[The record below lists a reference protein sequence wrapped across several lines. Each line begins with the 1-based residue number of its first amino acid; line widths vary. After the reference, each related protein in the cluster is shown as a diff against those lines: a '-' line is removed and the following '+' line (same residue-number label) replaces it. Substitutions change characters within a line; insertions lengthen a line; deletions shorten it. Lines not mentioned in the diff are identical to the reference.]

1 MRIII
6 KRKTFFIIFTLFIF
20 NKCFWKHAFSLRHIF
35 SNIRNQYISSVH
47 ASRKMKM
54 KTYKFLKS
62 AQLIYLELSSQKQTL
77 SMTEF
82 QANNTR
88 ENKRLINLA
97 D

>member
-1 MRIII
+1 M
-6 KRKTFFIIFTLFIF
+6 LLLPYS
-20 NKCFWKHAFSLRHIF
+20 FSTNVFGNMLSLYVIF
-35 SNIRNQYISSVH
+35 SVIFVH

-62 AQLIYLELSSQKQTL
+62 AQLIYLELFSQKQTL